1 MSEQLNQTSKQIE
14 ESVVSVC
21 DSFQGIAARAHQA
34 AVARATGFLGHTGE
48 STSAKQ
54 SFDGLMRACRG
65 TLVKIMSTSAEA
77 GEIFHRAI
85 ERIQEMDKAS
95 QQISGALSQLDQ
107 IANGNGMLA
116 FNARIEAVHAGT
128 AGMDFSVVAVEL
140 AEQTAKSRMLTA
152 QVREIANSLH
162 TLAESTLQDLRRM
175 NEKDRE
181 RVKQC
186 RQEVDESLRDLQ
198 AAHSE
203 MAEMLNA
210 MTAEGTL
217 LAADIGSA
225 VRGLQFQDRINQ
237 RIAHVIADLDM
248 LSARLVA
255 NVSDVA
261 DGVPAAE
268 GFSAYTMREERE
280 VGGVGQPEDPGG
292 DVELF

>member
-1 MSEQLNQTSKQIE
+1 
-14 ESVVSVC
+14 
-21 DSFQGIAARAHQA
+21 
-34 AVARATGFLGHTGE
+34 
-48 STSAKQ
+48 
-54 SFDGLMRACRG
+54 
-65 TLVKIMSTSAEA
+65 
-77 GEIFHRAI
+77 
-85 ERIQEMDKAS
+85 
-95 QQISGALSQLDQ
+95 
-107 IANGNGMLA
+107 
-116 FNARIEAVHAGT
+116 
-128 AGMDFSVVAVEL
+128 
-140 AEQTAKSRMLTA
+140 
-152 QVREIANSLH
+152 LH

-268 GFSAYTMREERE
+268 GFNAYTMREERE
-280 VGGVGQPEDPGG
+280 VGGVGEPEAPGG